1 MDTSPTRSQYR
12 STVEQH
18 AAPTAE
24 ERAKA
29 RARERRRRKIH
40 RQLSQRPHWSLY
52 VGVSLL
58 ALGVVGVVAAAL
70 LTR

>member
-12 STVEQH
+12 SSVESRKS
-18 AAPTAE
+18 TTSE
-24 ERAKA
+24 DRAKA
-29 RARERRRRKIH
+29 RARERHRRKIR

-58 ALGVVGVVAAAL
+58 ALGVVAVVAAAL